1 MCIPAVC
8 RKVVIEMNRKISVLI
23 TSAIVCAMMIVSGI
37 SVNAYASSEVP
48 ADGLYKVDVPDPAS
62 MCKILAEDNNT
73 CNLLVKDGKMTA
85 IFRLNSDG
93 YDKVFVGT
101 KEEAA
106 AADPSEWIY
115 RTEEKRTIV
124 DEGIEITST
133 ICTYEIPVSE
143 LGVDMAVA
151 THSIA
156 KGDTDGANFLKG
168 WYDRTFNFSNPRGLT
183 SEEADTVIKTT
194 QNIDMLRFAAE
205 TRIGVL
211 QSSYD
216 DLLQKYNEAEAA
228 KTAAEKKV
236 TTLNSKIAVMGTKVS
251 GVKATAYSSSHKI
264 TVKWTKNSKVAG
276 YKVYRATSLNGT
288 YNVVKTTTSTTA
300 TITGHKKGRTYYYKV
315 VGYKNISGSPVYAK
329 DSAIRMIKAK

>member
-1 MCIPAVC
+1 M
-8 RKVVIEMNRKISVLI
+8 KKKISVLI
-23 TSAIVCAMMIVSGI
+23 TSAIVCVMMLVSGI
-37 SVNAYASSEVP
+37 SVNADTSSEVP
-48 ADGLYKVDVPDPAS
+48 ADGLYKVDVPDPAP

-85 IFRLNSDG
+85 IFRLNSNG

-115 RTEEKRTIV
+115 RTEEKITTV
-124 DEGIEITST
+124 DEEGEEIPIT
-133 ICTYEIPVSE
+133 ICSYEIPVSA
-143 LGVDMAVA
+143 LGTDISVA

-156 KGDTDGANFLKG
+156 KGDTDGANYVKG
-168 WYDRTFNFSNPRGLT
+168 WYDRTFNFSNPRAFSPQETAALY
-183 SEEADTVIKTT
+183 IKTLD
-194 QNIDMLRFAAE
+194 IPKLVSDKE
-205 TRIGVL
+205 SL
-211 QSSYD
+211 QASYD
-216 DLLQKYNEAEAA
+216 DLLQKYNEAVTA
-228 KTAAEKKV
+228 KTAAEKAKTTAEKKV
-236 TTLNSKIAVMGTKVS
+236 TTLNSKITVMSTKVS

-315 VGYKNISGSPVYAK
+315 VGYKKISGSTVYTK
-329 DSAIRMIKAK
+329 DSAIRVIKAK

>member
-1 MCIPAVC
+1 MWIPAVC

-23 TSAIVCAMMIVSGI
+23 ISARVCAMMIVSGI
-37 SVNAYASSEVP
+37 SVNADASSEVP

-115 RTEEKRTIV
+115 RTEEKRTTV

-133 ICTYEIPVSE
+133 ICTYEIPVSA
-143 LGVDMAVA
+143 LGTDISVA

-156 KGDTDGANFLKG
+156 KGDTDGANYVKG
-168 WYDRTFNFSNPRGLT
+168 WYDRTFNFSNPRAF
-183 SEEADTVIKTT
+183 SPQDTAALYVKTLD
-194 QNIDMLRFAAE
+194 IPKLVSDIE
-205 TRIGVL
+205 SL
-211 QSSYD
+211 QASYD

-264 TVKWTKNSKVAG
+264 TVKWTKNSKVTG

-288 YNVVKTTTSTTA
+288 YKLVKTTTSNTA
-300 TITGHKKGRTYYYKV
+300 TITGHKKGSTYYYKV